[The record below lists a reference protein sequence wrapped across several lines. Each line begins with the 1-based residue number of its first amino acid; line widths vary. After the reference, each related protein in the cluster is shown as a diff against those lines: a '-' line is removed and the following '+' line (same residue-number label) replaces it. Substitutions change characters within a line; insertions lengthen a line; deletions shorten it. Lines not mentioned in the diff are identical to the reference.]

1 MEGPQVEMRGWSVLI
16 TGGSR
21 GIGLATARLA
31 LSRGARVTIG
41 GRDPERL
48 EAAAADLDAPDRV
61 ATIAADVG
69 TVEGCRATVDATTT
83 TFGRLDLLFTNAGD
97 YGAAPVEQVDEASWD
112 RTIDTHL
119 KGTFFCIQAA
129 LPSLREAEGSIVTMA
144 SDAGVLGLRGGWA
157 AYSAAKGGVVSLTRQ
172 LAVDLAPAVR
182 VNAVA
187 PGPVATDHLFR
198 DLSDGSYGGLEAAED
213 PTAAIAEA
221 LPLRRLITPEE
232 VAEAVLFLATSRS
245 MTGAVLNLD
254 AGTTIA
260 LP

>member
-1 MEGPQVEMRGWSVLI
+1 MSGSSVLI

-41 GRDPERL
+41 GRDPDRL
-48 EAAAADLDAPDRV
+48 AAAAADLGAEGRV
-61 ATIAADVG
+61 ATVAADVG
-69 TVEGCRATVDATTT
+69 SVDGCQETVGAATAA
-83 TFGRLDLLFTNAGD
+83 FGRLDLLFTNAGD
-97 YGAAPVEQVDEASWD
+97 YGAAPIEEVDEGSWD
-112 RTIDTHL
+112 RMIDTHL

-129 LPSLREAEGSIVTMA
+129 LPMLREAEGSVVTMT
-144 SDAGVLGLRGGWA
+144 SDAALLGLRGGWA
-157 AYSAAKGGVVSLTRQ
+157 AYSAAKGGIVSLTRQ
-172 LAVDLAPAVR
+172 LAVDLAPTIR

-187 PGPVATDHLFR
+187 PGPVGTDHLFR
-198 DLSDGSYGGLEAAED
+198 DLADGSYGGLEATDD
-213 PTAAIAEA
+213 PARAIVDA
-221 LPLRRLITPEE
+221 LPLKRLISPME
-232 VAEAVLFLATSRS
+232 VAETVLFLASNRS